1 MSIKR
6 KKQTLT
12 GIDDGL
18 AEIDEAIGFDS
29 SIIVLEI
36 SMLSLHTCIS
46 KAIMKKL
53 RLFDIFKFK
62 TYRRS

>member
-18 AEIDEAIGFDS
+18 PEIDEELGFDS
-29 SIIVLEI
+29 STIVLEI
-36 SMLSLHTCIS
+36 SMLSLHT
-46 KAIMKKL
+46 
-53 RLFDIFKFK
+53 
-62 TYRRS
+62 

>member
-18 AEIDEAIGFDS
+18 PEIDEEPGFDS
-29 SIIVLEI
+29 STIVLEI

-53 RLFDIFKFK
+53 SLIDIFKFK
-62 TYRRS
+62 TYRRF

>member
-12 GIDDGL
+12 GIDDDL
-18 AEIDEAIGFDS
+18 PEIDEEPGFDS
-29 SIIVLEI
+29 STIVLEI
-36 SMLSLHTCIS
+36 SLLSLHTCIS

-62 TYRRS
+62 TYRIF